1 MRTFHP
7 FRLAGLYA
15 LIGIAWVGITDY
27 LLDHASFNA
36 STLSALQTTKGILF
50 VCGIAVLL
58 YFYVRREQHARQ
70 QLIDEL
76 QRYVEQ
82 LQQTLNTTAQAADD
96 PSLPQPVAQTH
107 AETHHYQDI
116 IDHLPIVAFL
126 VDIDGHWRFLS
137 SAWERMTN
145 KPIAQTIGVSVFQC
159 FHSQESQPIRQM
171 LNEFRDGTRQ
181 DCSATL
187 RLCQADGSHRW
198 VSFRIHKVIDNGL
211 QGTLTDI
218 HHQFQAD
225 ALQRARNA
233 VLDELLLAH
242 SKRSILTGIA
252 KRLEDIFPEMRV
264 IIQLADYSQNKLR
277 VSAAPSLPDAYIN
290 AMEDSPIA
298 PESGTCGAAVYRNGL
313 VISQDIEHDPNWE
326 GLREAA
332 RQADIRSGW
341 SLPIRDET
349 ESAVGVFGIYYHTLT
364 SPEQA
369 TIALV
374 NEFTRLAALAIRQQ
388 RHTQE
393 RDEIEHRFR
402 ATFEHAAIGIAL
414 VGLDYK
420 WMRANRYL
428 CQMVGYSHD
437 ELRNL
442 TVHDV
447 TYSED
452 LPSGTERI
460 RELLAGTMDSYELEK
475 RYVRRDGQVIWV
487 DLNVTLIRG
496 TQGEPHYFIAVI
508 EDITLRK
515 IQEESLRQ
523 AAALF
528 ENSRDSIVVLDQRR
542 RILMANPTFQA
553 LCARSIMELQGQ
565 KLPLP
570 LSGRQDHH
578 FYRTLWRTL
587 LKEGHWEGEVLWRR
601 PNGMNFPG
609 WLNISQISQR
619 DQRQFVMVLSDTS
632 QLKESEARLAHLA
645 HFDPLTDLPNRL
657 LARTRLDHALKRL
670 QGEGQLAV
678 LLLDL
683 DHFRTVNESY
693 GHPAGDDLINAVAN
707 TLRSGLRPEDT
718 LARIGG
724 DEFLVILEQFE
735 RLDEVATLAQT
746 LRQLL
751 EAPLR
756 LEDGEEVFLSLSL
769 GISVYPSDGSTADE
783 LIRNADAAMHLAKN
797 QGRDTYRFYTQALT
811 EQARRR
817 LSLESRLRVALQ
829 RCDFV
834 LYYQPLID
842 VATGQPIGA
851 EALVRWRDP
860 EFGMISPADFIP
872 LAEETGLIVPLGFW
886 ILEQACHQ
894 IREWLDKGIEL
905 DIIAVNLS
913 PRQFAQADL
922 AERITRA
929 LNRQH
934 LPANKLELEITEGTL
949 MENVE
954 MALTSLAALK
964 TLGVRIAVDDFG
976 TGYSS
981 LAYLR
986 RFPLDKLKID
996 QSFMRDIRTDNGE
1009 HGNQAIASAII
1020 ALGHSLRLGVL
1031 AEGVE
1036 TDEQLEVIRKLGCQQ
1051 CQGYL
1056 FSPPLPPEAF
1066 EKWYYDYHRSLT

>member
-15 LIGIAWVGITDY
+15 LIGIAWVGVTDY
-27 LLDHASFNA
+27 LLDHASLST
-36 STLSALQTTKGILF
+36 STLSALQTVKGIVF

-58 YFYVRREQHARQ
+58 YFHIRREQRARQ

-76 QRYVEQ
+76 QRHVEQ
-82 LQQTLNTTAQAADD
+82 LQQTLGTTAQTTNE
-96 PSLPQPVAQTH
+96 QPPLQPPIQTE
-107 AETHHYQDI
+107 AEAPHYQDI
-116 IDHLPIVAFL
+116 LDHLPLVAFL
-126 VDIDGHWRFLS
+126 IDLDGHWRFLS
-137 SAWERMTN
+137 SAWERLTQ
-145 KPIAQTIGVSVFQC
+145 KAISQTVGGSVFQC
-159 FHSQESQPIRQM
+159 FHSQENQSIQQM
-171 LNEFRDGTRQ
+171 LNEFRDGTRH
-181 DCSATL
+181 DWSATL
-187 RLCQADGSHRW
+187 RLCQVDGSHRW
-198 VSFRIHKVIDNGL
+198 ISFKIHKVIDEGL
-211 QGTLTDI
+211 QGTITDI

-225 ALQRARNA
+225 ELQRARNA
-233 VLDELLLAH
+233 VLDELLQGH
-242 SKRSILTGIA
+242 TKSSILTGIA
-252 KRLEDIFPEMRV
+252 KRLEGIFPEMRV
-264 IIQLADYSQNKLR
+264 IIQLADGSRKKLS
-277 VSAAPSLPDAYIN
+277 VSAAPSLPDTYIK
-290 AMEDSPIA
+290 AIEDSPIA
-298 PESGTCGAAVYRNGL
+298 PDSGTCGAAVYRNGL
-313 VISQDIEHDPNWE
+313 VVSEDIEQDPNWI

-332 RQADIRSGW
+332 LQADIRSGW

-349 ESAVGVFGIYYHTLT
+349 ESAVGVFGIYYYTRT

-388 RHTQE
+388 RYTQE

-420 WMRANRYL
+420 WMRANRYF
-428 CQMVGYSHD
+428 CQMVGYAHD
-437 ELRNL
+437 DLQNL
-442 TVHDV
+442 TIHDI
-447 TYSED
+447 TYPED
-452 LPSGTERI
+452 LPLGAKQVE
-460 RELLAGTMDSYELEK
+460 ELLAGKRDSYELEK
-475 RYVRRDGQVIWV
+475 RYARQDGRVIWA
-487 DLNVTLIRG
+487 DLNVTLIRS
-496 TQGEPHYFIAVI
+496 TQGEPQYFIAVI

-515 IQEESLRQ
+515 AQQESLRQ

-528 ENSRDSIVVLDQRR
+528 ENSRDSIVVLDQQR
-542 RILMANPTFQA
+542 RILLANPTFQA
-553 LCARSIMELQGQ
+553 LCNRSIADLQGQ
-565 KLPLP
+565 QLPLP
-570 LSGRQDHH
+570 QGGRQDHN

-587 LKEGHWEGEVLWRR
+587 LREGHWEGEVLWRR

-609 WLNISQISQR
+609 WLTISQIWQQ

-683 DHFRTVNESY
+683 DHFRTINESY
-693 GHPAGDDLINAVAN
+693 GHPAGDDLINAVAD

-735 RLDEVATLAQT
+735 RLDEVATLAQN
-746 LRQLL
+746 LRQLF

-756 LEDGEEVFLSLSL
+756 LADGQEVFLSLSL
-769 GISVYPSDGSTADE
+769 GISVHPSDGATADE

-797 QGRDTYRFYTQALT
+797 QGRNTYRFYTQALT
-811 EQARRR
+811 DQARRR
-817 LSLESRLRVALQ
+817 LSMESRLRVALQ

-872 LAEETGLIVPLGFW
+872 LAEETGLIIPLGFW

-894 IREWLDKGIEL
+894 IREWLDKGLEL
-905 DIIAVNLS
+905 DIMAVNLS

-922 AERITRA
+922 AERITKA
-929 LNRQH
+929 LNRQR

-1020 ALGHSLRLGVL
+1020 ALGHSLHLDVL